1 MAGALTPA
9 SHSRSPAGAS
19 SARSRLA
26 ATLRAPNWPGSL
38 DRPEPAEKLGLDYDT
53 AWTRSW
59 PARVARAVLVDNV
72 ARPLTA
78 AIARPTVIGL
88 EHLDPIDGPVIFT
101 PNHSSH
107 LDTGVILCSLPVRLR
122 HHTVVA
128 AAADHFFDRRWKAA
142 LWSFG
147 LASIPIERSKVNRRS
162 SDLAAELLDD
172 GWSLLIYPEG
182 GRTPDGWGQEF
193 HGGAAYL
200 AKRAGVPVVPVHLRA
215 TRPLLPKGGSR
226 LSPGAVE
233 IRFGDPL
240 VPLPGSGSGAAAT
253 ARRRAPGVSRRVS
266 KLPSPP
272 SPTRPRAT
280 GGPPGDARR
289 PVTRRRCG
297 GPTPR
302 PGAVPGSCPRAPA
315 RIGATAVA
323 AVAVHGPE
331 GLAGLG
337 RLARPKGPVGRV
349 RGRRPT
355 SPGSGWF
362 AGVWAGALAGPGGFG
377 GFGGRSDLA

>member
-1 MAGALTPA
+1 MSRGAVGGG
-9 SHSRSPAGAS
+9 RSGIP

-26 ATLRAPNWPGSL
+26 AALRAPDWPGNVA
-38 DRPEPAEKLGLDYDT
+38 RPEPEPTLGLDYDT

-59 PARVARAVLVDNV
+59 PARVARAVLIDNV

-142 LWSFG
+142 LWSFS

-162 SDLAAELLDD
+162 SDLAAELLDE

-182 GRTPDGWGQEF
+182 GRTPDGWGQDF

-200 AKRAGVPVVPVHLRA
+200 AKRAGVPLVPVHLRA

-240 VPLPGSGSGAAAT
+240 APLSDSGTDGKEESARRFAARLEAAVAALADEAESDWWS
-253 ARRRAPGVSRRVS
+253 ARRRAASGETPPLRGPDASPWRRAWELPESARKHRSDGRDGSRS
-266 KLPSPP
+266 SG
-272 SPTRPRAT
+272 SEGAGGAGRPRA
-280 GGPPGDARR
+280 GKKAHQP
-289 PVTRRRCG
+289 
-297 GPTPR
+297 
-302 PGAVPGSCPRAPA
+302 
-315 RIGATAVA
+315 
-323 AVAVHGPE
+323 
-331 GLAGLG
+331 
-337 RLARPKGPVGRV
+337 
-349 RGRRPT
+349 
-355 SPGSGWF
+355 W
-362 AGVWAGALAGPGGFG
+362 
-377 GFGGRSDLA
+377 